1 LELDFDIDAQ
11 LAAIRILLRQ
21 NVEAQTALGDEI
33 ARIESKARTLTGAQ
47 NERAVDAS
55 VDLIHHSVYQAAA
68 HSMAAVGM
76 LAPFVETLFFR
87 SFNSMGL
94 RFFPATVEVSNHARW
109 ELARALQW
117 DCHYVFRDKR
127 RQKNLVE
134 GILQLADATGLAPKL
149 PARFE
154 PMVRLLFRYRNDN
167 FHHGFEWPRDVRERF
182 EKQQWP
188 TAWIEKA
195 MTGEEPW
202 IFYLSDDFIKECL
215 TIIDEVLNA
224 IAAFIREDLLPRR
237 EVK

>member
-1 LELDFDIDAQ
+1 M
-11 LAAIRILLRQ
+11 R
-21 NVEAQTALGDEI
+21 I

-47 NERAVDAS
+47 SEGAADAS

-87 SFNSMGL
+87 SFYSIGL
-94 RFFPATVEVSNHARW
+94 RLFPATVEGSKHARW
-109 ELARALQW
+109 ELTRSLHW

-149 PARFE
+149 PERFE
-154 PMVRLLFRYRNDN
+154 PMLRLLFRYRNEM

-182 EKQQWP
+182 GKEQWP
-188 TAWIEKA
+188 IAWIEKA

-224 IAAFIREDLLPRR
+224 LATFIRDDLLARR
-237 EVK
+237 ELK